1 MLGKVI
7 KENVLERLL
16 PILLVATVILAFAVG
31 ILWQKVSDFE
41 KEIEKP
47 TVAGTETA
55 SDEPQPPMDGKLSE
69 EQAGKVEKVSDKDH
83 IRGNK
88 DAKVFLIEYSDFE
101 CPFCVRFH
109 STAQQVLD
117 EYGDDV
123 AWIYRH
129 FPLDMHPRARPAAQ
143 ASECAAELGGEDLFW
158 SFIDEILENQET
170 ALSDSGLK
178 NTASKLGLDVSAFSS
193 CVESE
198 KYKDKVEEQYQG
210 GLTAGVT
217 GTPGNFVV
225 NSKGEVWLIP
235 GAVPFEILKESIDEA
250 LQD

>member
-1 MLGKVI
+1 MPGKVI
-7 KENVLERLL
+7 KESVLERLL

-31 ILWQKVSDFE
+31 ILWQKVSSLE
-41 KEIEKP
+41 GGKTTEEAQP
-47 TVAGTETA
+47 TEVV
-55 SDEPQPPMDGKLSE
+55 QPPMDGKLSE
-69 EQAGKVEKVSDKDH
+69 EQAGKIEKVSDKDH

-101 CPFCVRFH
+101 CSFCVRFH
-109 STAQQVLD
+109 STAQQMLD

-143 ASECAAELGGEDLFW
+143 ASECAAELGGEDMFW

-178 NTASKLGLDVSAFSS
+178 NTASKLGLDASAFSN

-210 GLTAGVT
+210 GLAAGIT
-217 GTPGNFVV
+217 GTPGSFVV
-225 NSKGEVWLIP
+225 NSKGEVWFIP
-235 GAVPFEILKESIDEA
+235 GAAPFEILKETIDEA
-250 LQD
+250 LQN

>member
-1 MLGKVI
+1 MPGKVI
-7 KENVLERLL
+7 KESVLERLL

-31 ILWQKVSDFE
+31 ILWQKVSSLE
-41 KEIEKP
+41 AGKATEEAQP
-47 TVAGTETA
+47 TDVA
-55 SDEPQPPMDGKLSE
+55 QPPVDGKLSE

-83 IRGNK
+83 IKGNK

-101 CPFCVRFH
+101 CPFCIRFH

-129 FPLDMHPRARPAAQ
+129 FPLDMMHSRARPAAQ

-158 SFIDEILENQET
+158 SFADEILENQET

-178 NTASKLGLDVSAFSS
+178 NTASRLGLDADAFSN
-193 CVESE
+193 CIESE
-198 KYKDKVEEQYQG
+198 NHKDKIEDQYQG

-235 GAVPFEILKESIDEA
+235 GAVSFEVLKQTIDEA

>member
-31 ILWQKVSDFE
+31 ILWQKVSSLE
-41 KEIEKP
+41 GGKTTEETQP
-47 TVAGTETA
+47 TDVA
-55 SDEPQPPMDGKLSE
+55 QPPVDGKLSE
-69 EQAGKVEKVSDKDH
+69 DQAGKVEKVSDKDH

-101 CPFCVRFH
+101 CSFCARFH
-109 STAQQVLD
+109 PTTQQVLG

-123 AWIYRH
+123 AWVYRH
-129 FPLDMHPRARPAAQ
+129 FPLDTIHPRARPVAQ
-143 ASECAAELGGEDLFW
+143 ASECVAELGGEDVFW
-158 SFIDEILENQET
+158 SFIDEIFENQET

-178 NTASKLGLDVSAFSS
+178 NTASKLGLDANAFSN

-198 KYKDKVEEQYQG
+198 KHKDKVEDQYQG

-217 GTPGNFVV
+217 GTPGNFIV

-235 GAVPFEILKESIDEA
+235 GAVPFEALKQTIDEA

>member
-1 MLGKVI
+1 MPGKVI

-16 PILLVATVILAFAVG
+16 PILLVATVILAFVVG

-55 SDEPQPPMDGKLSE
+55 SDELQPPMDGKLSE
-69 EQAGKVEKVSDKDH
+69 DQAGKVEKVSDKDH

-88 DAKVFLIEYSDFE
+88 DAKVFLIEYSDFG
-101 CPFCVRFH
+101 CSFCVRFH
-109 STAQQVLD
+109 STAQQMLD

-129 FPLDMHPRARPAAQ
+129 FPLDMHSRAVAQ
-143 ASECAAELGGEDLFW
+143 ASECAAELGGEDMFW
-158 SFIDEILENQET
+158 RFADEILENQET

-178 NTASKLGLDVSAFSS
+178 NMASKLGLDASAFSE
-193 CVESE
+193 CIENE
-198 KYKDKVEEQYQG
+198 RYKDKIEDQYQG
-210 GLTAGVT
+210 GLTAGVA
-217 GTPGNFVV
+217 GTPGSFLV
-225 NSKGEVWLIP
+225 NSKGEVWNIL
-235 GAVPFEILKESIDEA
+235 GAVPFETLKQTIDEA

>member
-1 MLGKVI
+1 MPGKVI
-7 KENVLERLL
+7 KESVLEKLL

-31 ILWQKVSDFE
+31 ILWQKVSSLE
-41 KEIEKP
+41 GGKTTEETQP
-47 TVAGTETA
+47 TEVA
-55 SDEPQPPMDGKLSE
+55 QPPVEGKLSE
-69 EQAGKVEKVSDKDH
+69 DQAGKIEKVSDKDH

-101 CPFCVRFH
+101 CPFCVNFH
-109 STAQQVLD
+109 LTAQQVLD

-129 FPLDMHPRARPAAQ
+129 FPLDMMHERARPAAQ
-143 ASECAAELGGEDLFW
+143 ASECAAELGGEDIFW
-158 SFIDEILENQET
+158 SFIDETLENQET

-178 NTASKLGLDVSAFSS
+178 NTANKLGLDASAFSS
-193 CVESE
+193 CVENE
-198 KYKDKVEEQYQG
+198 KYKDKVEEQYQS
-210 GLTAGVT
+210 GLAAGVL

-235 GAVPFEILKESIDEA
+235 GAVPFEVLKESIDEA

>member
-1 MLGKVI
+1 MPEKLI

-16 PILLVATVILAFAVG
+16 PILLVATVILAFMIG
-31 ILWQKVSDFE
+31 ILWQKVSSLEGE
-41 KEIEKP
+41 KTTEEAQP
-47 TVAGTETA
+47 TDVVQPLTE
-55 SDEPQPPMDGKLSE
+55 GKLSE
-69 EQAGKVEKVSDKDH
+69 DQAVKVEKVSDKDH

-101 CPFCVRFH
+101 CPFCARFH
-109 STAQQVLD
+109 PTAQQMLD

-123 AWIYRH
+123 AWVYRH
-129 FPLDMHPRARPAAQ
+129 FPLDILHPRARPAAQ
-143 ASECAAELGGEDLFW
+143 ASECAAELGGEDAFW
-158 SFIDEILENQET
+158 SFIDEIFENQET

-178 NTASKLGLDVSAFSS
+178 NTASRLGLDARAFSD
-193 CVESE
+193 CVENE

-225 NSKGEVWLIP
+225 NSKGEIWLIP
-235 GAVPFEILKESIDEA
+235 GAVPFEILKEAIDEA

>member
-1 MLGKVI
+1 MPEKVI

-16 PILLVATVILAFAVG
+16 PILLVATVILAFVVG
-31 ILWQKVSDFE
+31 TLWQKVSSLE
-41 KEIEKP
+41 GGKTTEEIQP
-47 TVAGTETA
+47 TDVV
-55 SDEPQPPMDGKLSE
+55 QPPTEGKLSE
-69 EQAGKVEKVSDKDH
+69 DQAGKVEKVSDKDH

-101 CPFCVRFH
+101 CSFCALFH
-109 STAQQVLD
+109 PTAQQVLD

-123 AWIYRH
+123 AWVYRH
-129 FPLDMHPRARPAAQ
+129 FPLDTLHPKARPAAQ
-143 ASECAAELGGEDLFW
+143 ASECAAELGGEDMFW
-158 SFIDEILENQET
+158 SFIDEIFENQET

-178 NTASKLGLDVSAFSS
+178 NTASRLGLDASAFSN

-198 KYKDKVEEQYQG
+198 KYKDKVEEYYQG

-235 GAVPFEILKESIDEA
+235 GAVPFEILKETIDEA

>member
-31 ILWQKVSDFE
+31 ILWQKVSSLE
-41 KEIEKP
+41 GGKTNEEAQP
-47 TVAGTETA
+47 TEVI
-55 SDEPQPPMDGKLSE
+55 QPPVNGKLSE
-69 EQAGKVEKVSDKDH
+69 EQAGKIEKVNDKDH
-83 IRGNK
+83 IKGNK

-101 CPFCVRFH
+101 CPFCARFH
-109 STAQQVLD
+109 LTAQQVLD

-178 NTASKLGLDVSAFSS
+178 NTASRLGLDASAFSS
-193 CVESE
+193 CIENE
-198 KYKDKVEEQYQG
+198 KHKDKIEEQYQS
-210 GLTAGVT
+210 GLTAGVI

-225 NSKGEVWLIP
+225 NSRGEVWLIP

>member
-1 MLGKVI
+1 MPGKVI

-31 ILWQKVSDFE
+31 ILWQKVSSLE
-41 KEIEKP
+41 GGKVTEEAQP
-47 TVAGTETA
+47 TDVA
-55 SDEPQPPMDGKLSE
+55 QPPMDGKLPE
-69 EQAGKVEKVSDKDH
+69 DQAGKVEKVSDKDH

-101 CPFCVRFH
+101 CPFCARFH
-109 STAQQVLD
+109 LTAQQVLD

-123 AWIYRH
+123 AWVYRH
-129 FPLDMHPRARPAAQ
+129 FPLEMHPRARPAAQ
-143 ASECAAELGGEDLFW
+143 ASECAAELGGEDRFW
-158 SFIDEILENQET
+158 SFIDENLENQET

-178 NTASKLGLDVSAFSS
+178 NTASKLGLDASAFSS
-193 CVESE
+193 CIESE
-198 KYKDKVEEQYQG
+198 KYKDKVEEQYQS

>member
-1 MLGKVI
+1 MPGKVI

-31 ILWQKVSDFE
+31 ILWQKVSSLEDGKTTE
-41 KEIEKP
+41 KTQP
-47 TVAGTETA
+47 TDVA
-55 SDEPQPPMDGKLSE
+55 QPPVDGKLSE
-69 EQAGKVEKVSDKDH
+69 DQAGKVEKVSDKDH

-123 AWIYRH
+123 AWVYRH
-129 FPLDMHPRARPAAQ
+129 FPLDMMHDRARPAAL

-178 NTASKLGLDVSAFSS
+178 NTANKLGLDASAFSD

-198 KYKDKVEEQYQG
+198 RYKDKVEDQYQG

-235 GAVPFEILKESIDEA
+235 GAVPFEVLKQTIDEA
-250 LQD
+250 LQN

>member
-1 MLGKVI
+1 MPEKVI

-16 PILLVATVILAFAVG
+16 PIFLVATVILAFVVG
-31 ILWQKVSDFE
+31 TLWQKVSSLE
-41 KEIEKP
+41 GGKTTEETQP
-47 TVAGTETA
+47 TDVV
-55 SDEPQPPMDGKLSE
+55 QPPTEGKLSE
-69 EQAGKVEKVSDKDH
+69 DQAGKVEKVSDKDH

-101 CPFCVRFH
+101 CPFCARFH
-109 STAQQVLD
+109 PTAQQILD

-129 FPLDMHPRARPAAQ
+129 FPLDTIHLRARPAAQ
-143 ASECAAELGGEDLFW
+143 ASECAAELGGEDMFW
-158 SFIDEILENQET
+158 SFIDEIFENQET
-170 ALSDSGLK
+170 TLSDSGLK
-178 NTASKLGLDVSAFSS
+178 NTANKLGLDASAFSN